1 MPLDKRG
8 EAVTGVVR
16 CLRDVE
22 LFKMTCEHREETLPA
37 IARTLVRLMQR
48 HPDETGLVHCHSY
61 DIQERLAGL
70 LAEFGVASRVRSH
83 GHEDRDAQLETWQR
97 RDASEVFLS
106 VTMEEALYLAGD
118 LCRWQVLCKAP
129 YPNTRDSRVARRLE
143 EGQWG
148 RYYRAAL
155 RTVMS
160 STHT

>member
-22 LFKMTCEHREETLPA
+22 LFKMTYEHREETLPA
-37 IARTLVRLMQR
+37 IAQTLVRLVQR

-61 DIQERLAGL
+61 DIQER
-70 LAEFGVASRVRSH
+70 
-83 GHEDRDAQLETWQR
+83 
-97 RDASEVFLS
+97 
-106 VTMEEALYLAGD
+106 LAGD

-160 STHT
+160 STHTRATNGPVW